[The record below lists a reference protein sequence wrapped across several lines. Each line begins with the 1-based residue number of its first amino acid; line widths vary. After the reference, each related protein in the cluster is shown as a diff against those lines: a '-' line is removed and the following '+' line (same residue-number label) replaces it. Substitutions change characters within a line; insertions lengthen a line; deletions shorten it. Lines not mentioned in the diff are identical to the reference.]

1 MSVTLSLVFSGLP
14 LEVKSACV
22 FFTENEDV
30 DVINNRRSELGEW
43 LWMSR
48 SLEKQEADL
57 KAFMPEERKKF
68 QKKTV
73 PDAEN
78 YPGRPY
84 DDKDLAADL
93 EKGFQL
99 SGTLSCYF
107 DGFVSYA
114 HRVWLTTLKLLYA
127 SCWIY
132 RAVCLIWRGRRV
144 MTSHNLSKL

>member
-1 MSVTLSLVFSGLP
+1 M
-14 LEVKSACV
+14 
-22 FFTENEDV
+22 DV
-30 DVINNRRSELGEW
+30 QILGETG
-43 LWMSR
+43 SGFESFYAR
-48 SLEKQEADL
+48 GT
-57 KAFMPEERKKF
+57 EEVSK
-68 QKKTV
+68 KKTV